1 MINEH
6 RVSKSNISITVTLS
20 LINVMFLSVSC
31 FIQHCRIKDLNGE
44 CPVRIGFITVQLP
57 GLFKVEWSGS
67 GFVGLAA
74 KTYFCFDPDDNQK
87 EKCSTKGINKAAQIS
102 IDHFR
107 SVLQTKNSVSSTN
120 RGFIL
125 KDNTMLSYAME
136 RSGLS
141 YFYCKRKVLEDG
153 ISTTYLD
160 I

>member
-1 MINEH
+1 M
-6 RVSKSNISITVTLS
+6 
-20 LINVMFLSVSC
+20 
-31 FIQHCRIKDLNGE
+31 
-44 CPVRIGFITVQLP
+44 VRIYYKNVNLS

-87 EKCSTKGINKAAQIS
+87 EKCSTKGINKAAKIS

-107 SVLQTKNSVSSTN
+107 TVLRTKSSVSSTN

-125 KDNTMLSYAME
+125 KNNTMLSYAME